1 MKLFRFF
8 NFLTLLILFQAFL
21 YSDWPTFASNNSRS
35 GYTDSF
41 IQTPI
46 AKVWE
51 AEIPGEILSSP
62 VIYKNKVFI
71 TTRFGYIVA
80 LDLKTGSWLWD
91 YSTSGF
97 NDSTPYVSTNTLI
110 ISSMD
115 SKIYA
120 FDIDVDTDTTSNA
133 KIKWIFDLKA
143 PSISS
148 PLVYKNRV
156 YVGAGAPENSI
167 FIIDFLTGKLISK
180 KSFEKPI
187 NSVIGVCQ
195 DKIIFGGNDGKIYS
209 MSQDGGFV
217 NSYQTAGGSFNM
229 KSVSCDNAKL
239 FSLPGYDER
248 RLYVNRSSDT
258 ALLYNSMDLSGNVGG
273 KWNWQDASSISI
285 SSDTVYFSVG
295 TSTTNFIALNKNDYS
310 LKFTIPLV
318 GDISNYKI
326 SPSPSTAQ
334 NKVFF
339 TTTRSK
345 FYVVN
350 STGGVLQSFDL
361 NSPSY
366 SSPAISD
373 GWVVVAEISGKIS
386 GYKADKYLFLS
397 SPEYDSVLNSTVA
410 VKLNFKDNPD
420 NYALDYSPY
429 GMDNFILISSGNIFG
444 GEQNYYKLYDWDI
457 SNISNGDYVLRVR
470 FFNSNTQIS
479 YATTKVK
486 INKKLPPPQNL
497 VAIDNPNDNCN
508 KIKLTFNPVIGAAGY
523 KIYRSSYSG
532 NNWNLIDLSSSTV
545 YIDKTALCN
554 ATFSYKV
561 TAYDDWF
568 ESDYSNTAFAYSIND
583 NPLNDTIPP
592 GNVSDLSVQIPL
604 CPGVINYKFTQTGDD
619 GFYGKAYYYEVGYST
634 FLPFSWN
641 NSIKIKKPAL
651 AIAGDMESGVIEDLI
666 FGVTYYIGAKVYDY
680 AGNPSDLSNIVSA
693 NTLFDNIP
701 PAPPV
706 NFIAYDTPGDRGG
719 RITLEWVKSESE
731 DLSDCDKKIYGY
743 KILRTT
749 KTFDYSVHYATV
761 SSGVYGF
768 IDSNAMVGFRYNY
781 RICSYDSSNTSCSD
795 VKTAVSADNFR
806 YVSVKNGGALGDEKG
821 SAIFIKENSLSQDD
835 YLIFYRIKKQEM
847 ENLSSGIKIQSSD
860 SFVPTDIVYKFES
873 SNPATKLNSNAA
885 IKINYLSTET
895 AGIEKNNLRMYYYDN
910 GVWKM
915 LRNSK
920 INTDENSI
928 VAEYDK
934 FGYYALFGYK
944 PQGDVFDS
952 DWVYTYPNPA
962 KGDLLTFKF
971 VVNYKSDVD
980 IEIYNVAGEMIK
992 KLSKKDVLPGLV
1004 NEVVWDIRNMAS
1016 GVYIYIFKAN
1026 GSGGKKSV
1034 NKKLAI
1040 IH

>member
-1 MKLFRFF
+1 CIRDR
-8 NFLTLLILFQAFL
+8 
-21 YSDWPTFASNNSRS
+21 Y
-35 GYTDSF
+35 
-41 IQTPI
+41 
-46 AKVWE
+46 
-51 AEIPGEILSSP
+51 
-62 VIYKNKVFI
+62 
-71 TTRFGYIVA
+71 
-80 LDLKTGSWLWD
+80 
-91 YSTSGF
+91 
-97 NDSTPYVSTNTLI
+97 
-110 ISSMD
+110 
-115 SKIYA
+115 
-120 FDIDVDTDTTSNA
+120 FD
-133 KIKWIFDLKA
+133 
-143 PSISS
+143 
-148 PLVYKNRV
+148 
-156 YVGAGAPENSI
+156 G
-167 FIIDFLTGKLISK
+167 TGKGTRIAS
-180 KSFEKPI
+180 I
-187 NSVIGVCQ
+187 
-195 DKIIFGGNDGKIYS
+195 DH
-209 MSQDGGFV
+209 
-217 NSYQTAGGSFNM
+217 
-229 KSVSCDNAKL
+229 
-239 FSLPGYDER
+239 
-248 RLYVNRSSDT
+248 SD
-258 ALLYNSMDLSGNVGG
+258 
-273 KWNWQDASSISI
+273 I
-285 SSDTVYFSVG
+285 
-295 TSTTNFIALNKNDYS
+295 
-310 LKFTIPLV
+310 
-318 GDISNYKI
+318 
-326 SPSPSTAQ
+326 
-334 NKVFF
+334 
-339 TTTRSK
+339 
-345 FYVVN
+345 
-350 STGGVLQSFDL
+350 
-361 NSPSY
+361 
-366 SSPAISD
+366 
-373 GWVVVAEISGKIS
+373 
-386 GYKADKYLFLS
+386 
-397 SPEYDSVLNSTVA
+397 
-410 VKLNFKDNPD
+410 KD
-420 NYALDYSPY
+420 
-429 GMDNFILISSGNIFG
+429 
-444 GEQNYYKLYDWDI
+444 
-457 SNISNGDYVLRVR
+457 
-470 FFNSNTQIS
+470 
-479 YATTKVK
+479 
-486 INKKLPPPQNL
+486 
-497 VAIDNPNDNCN
+497 
-508 KIKLTFNPVIGAAGY
+508 KIKLTFNPVTQAAGY

-532 NNWNLIDLSSSTV
+532 NNWNLLDLSSSTV

-666 FGVTYYIGAKVYDY
+666 YGVTYYIGAKVYDY
-680 AGNPSDLSNIVSA
+680 AGNSSDLSNIVSA

-731 DLSDCDKKIYGY
+731 DLSDCDEKIYGY

-749 KTFDYSVHYATV
+749 KTFDYSIYYATV
-761 SSGVYGF
+761 SAGVYGF
-768 IDSNAMVGFRYNY
+768 IDSNAMAGLRYNY
-781 RICSYDSSNTSCSD
+781 RICSYDSSNMSCSD

-821 SAIFIKENSLSQDD
+821 SAIFIKENSLNQDD

-847 ENLSSGIKIQSSD
+847 ENLSSAIKIQSSD
-860 SFVPTDIVYKFES
+860 SFVPTYIVYKFES

-920 INTDENSI
+920 INTDENSV

-992 KLSKKDVLPGLV
+992 KLSKKDVLPGLI
-1004 NEVVWDIRNMAS
+1004 NEVVWDIRNIAS